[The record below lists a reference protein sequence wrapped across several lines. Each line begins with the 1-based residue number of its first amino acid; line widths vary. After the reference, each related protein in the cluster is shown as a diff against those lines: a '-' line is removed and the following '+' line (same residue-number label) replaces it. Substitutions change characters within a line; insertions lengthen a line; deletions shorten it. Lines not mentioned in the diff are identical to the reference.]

1 MKYIGYIRVS
11 TDKQDSLKQRH
22 LLLEYAQK
30 QKFVFDEIIE
40 VSISA
45 TAGVEK
51 RRLIELQEKLSNG
64 DQVVTAELSR
74 FGRNMLQTLQIVADL
89 DTKGVGVTFIRQP
102 ELSTSGRLR
111 PLLLAIY
118 GYLAQS
124 EREFLS
130 LRTKQGLA
138 ALKARGGKLG
148 RPTGAVARHRLDGQR
163 DEIAC
168 LIRKGVSLT
177 SISKIVE
184 CPLSTLRYF
193 VRSRSL
199 I

>member
-1 MKYIGYIRVS
+1 MKYIGYVRVS

-30 QKFVFDEIIE
+30 NKFVFDEIIE
-40 VSISA
+40 VSVSSTKGA
-45 TAGVEK
+45 EE
-51 RRLIELQEKLSNG
+51 RRILELQAMVGEG
-64 DQVVTAELSR
+64 DLVVTAELSR
-74 FGRNMLQTLQIVADL
+74 FGRNMLQTLTLVHDL
-89 DTKGVGVTFIRQP
+89 DSQGVKVEFIRQP

-138 ALKARGGKLG
+138 AARAAGKKLG
-148 RPTGAVARHRLDGQR
+148 RPRGSRSGSKLRSNEV
-163 DEIAC
+163 EIVDLLKKGLSSSAIGKV
-168 LIRKGVSLT
+168 LGVSR
-177 SISKIVE
+177 
-184 CPLSTLRYF
+184 STVLRF
-193 VRSRSL
+193 IKGREGC
-199 I
+199 